1 MRNQVEEK
9 RKKARIPLRV
19 KVEYRSLGGFVSD
32 WTDNISEGGL
42 FILTENPLPVGSQVR
57 LVFSLPGL
65 PLMLDLRGRVR
76 WVTSPYGL
84 RSGMGIEFTELGES
98 VRGRIQDYVSQAL
111 SVRVRGGEGDFSE
124 EVTQPSGPPASGGR
138 VAKK

>member
-1 MRNQVEEK
+1 MEEK
-9 RKKARIPLRV
+9 RKKTRIPLRV

-42 FILTENPLPVGSQVR
+42 FIITENPLPIGSQVR

-65 PLMLDLRGRVR
+65 PFMLDLRGRVR
-76 WVTSPYGL
+76 WVASPYGL

-98 VRGRIQDYVSQAL
+98 VRGRIQDFIAQAL
-111 SVRVRGGEGDFSE
+111 AVKMRGGEGDFSE
-124 EVTQPSGPPASGGR
+124 EVTQPAGR
-138 VAKK
+138 PGTEGRAGRK